1 MSKLLRTAVF
11 SLAGVA
17 LFATLWHTNRDIF
30 QAWDTV
36 WVTATILG
44 LALFLGVI
52 FDEVA

>member
-1 MSKLLRTAVF
+1 MSKLPRTAVF
-11 SLAGVA
+11 SLAGVV
-17 LFATLWHTNRDIF
+17 LFASLWHTNREIF

-36 WVTATILG
+36 WVLATIMG

>member
-11 SLAGVA
+11 SVAGVA
-17 LFATLWHTNRDIF
+17 LFAILWHTKRAIF

-36 WVTATILG
+36 WVTETIMG